1 MNTIFVR
8 SPFFITVNEAG
19 QVGSKI
25 ELYIWNNP
33 DTIPLTPTYTLSK
46 YIVSPTQTENI
57 YNISNY
63 CAEYIKPIYPFD
75 DEFLPKPEN
84 GNNYCNVLI
93 KRYWSDS
100 RDKYNLIEPSIQYI
114 AVEGYTNYL
123 GGYNQLSTLPV
134 VPLFNPNI
142 KLNLIEGQEVYINA
156 LFDVY
161 GASYTWT
168 TGVTEYEFEVLDY
181 PAVIKLPIAFDP
193 LNPFCQITGNDT
205 NIIINLAEIC
215 EVKYT
220 PVICSFINRFGGWS
234 FINFFKAQ
242 TNSIEVKGSEYN
254 LLSKNLDYNVHQG
267 QSKALNTNGIQK
279 VKLNTGWIAENYS
292 ELIQDLLLSETVL
305 LDNKPAKVSTKST
318 NLKTSLRDKNI
329 NYEIDF
335 EYAFNLINNAI

>member
-8 SPFFITVNEAG
+8 SPFFITVDEVG
-19 QVGSKI
+19 QVGSKV

-46 YIVSPTQTENI
+46 YIASATQTANN

-63 CAEYIKPIYPFD
+63 CREYINNVYPNYNPST
-75 DEFLPKPEN
+75 LEN
-84 GNNYCNVLI
+84 EDFNLYCNVTV
-93 KRYWSDS
+93 KRYKLVDGTYTLLNTI
-100 RDKYNLIEPSIQYI
+100 DYI
-114 AVEGYTNYL
+114 AVEGYTNYVN
-123 GGYNQLSTLPV
+123 GYNQTTDSDV
-134 VPLFNPNI
+134 VLLFNSDI
-142 KLNLIEGQEVYINA
+142 KLDLIEGQSIYINA
-156 LFDVY
+156 LFNVGSY
-161 GASYTWT
+161 NWETGALT
-168 TGVTEYEFEVLDY
+168 TEFDVLDY
-181 PAVIKLPIAFDP
+181 PKVIKLPLIYNSSYPFNI
-193 LNPFCQITGNDT
+193 LNYGENTT
-205 NIIINLAEIC
+205 TINLAEIC

-220 PVICSFINRFGGWS
+220 PVVCSFFNRFGGWS

-254 LLSKNLDYNVHQG
+254 LLSENINYNIHQG

-305 LDNKPAKVSTKST
+305 LDNKPAKVMTKST

-335 EYAFNLINNAI
+335 EFAYNLINNAI